1 MGNGNSSVSPTL
13 LEEKHV
19 VIIGGGYGGI
29 ALASTLQK
37 NQIPF
42 TLVDPKDCF
51 HHNVAACRAGVFPG
65 RYKNSSKFLYLFCFE
80 LYFRYLGHLEFP
92 NIFGLGLSLCHLERN
107 ATTYNFSSN
116 GNFVDCNCLYHAHE
130 NKCFDQNFLP
140 SS

>member
-1 MGNGNSSVSPTL
+1 MGNGNSRVSPAL

-42 TLVDPKDCF
+42 TLIDPKDCF

-65 RYKNSSKFLYLFCFE
+65 RLKIVQEYYTYFVLSYILDIFRPFRISKYFWLRFFSLPLGKKCHHIVQFFL
-80 LYFRYLGHLEFP
+80 
-92 NIFGLGLSLCHLERN
+92 
-107 ATTYNFSSN
+107 
-116 GNFVDCNCLYHAHE
+116 
-130 NKCFDQNFLP
+130 Q
-140 SS
+140 

>member
-51 HHNVAACRAGVFPG
+51 HHNVAACRAGVFPRQSAG
-65 RYKNSSKFLYLFCFE
+65 
-80 LYFRYLGHLEFP
+80 
-92 NIFGLGLSLCHLERN
+92 
-107 ATTYNFSSN
+107 
-116 GNFVDCNCLYHAHE
+116 
-130 NKCFDQNFLP
+130 
-140 SS
+140 